1 MVLDSIWGLKS
12 RSGKLGIRKLRIR
25 EEKKILDLS
34 NHSQSMGINC
44 KEGSQASSIVD
55 FLGKYNQNPIL

>member
-34 NHSQSMGINC
+34 NHS
-44 KEGSQASSIVD
+44 
-55 FLGKYNQNPIL
+55 